1 MGSAAKVATTTQY
14 ESQRKD
20 FALWSQTYDE
30 LPNPLLALEERFLAP
45 LLADVSGKRV
55 LDVGCGTGRWLEHL
69 ADLNP
74 GRLTGVDFSPEMLVR
89 AARRLGRRAAVAA
102 GDATL
107 LPVAASS
114 ADIVVASFVAGY
126 VASMEGLANELRR
139 VVAANGRVYLSD
151 IHPETAAACHWKR
164 GFRSGDRQVEPHNSL
179 RSLPAIVWLLRNAG
193 FRVACLF
200 EPVFGAPERE
210 IFRRAGKLDAF
221 GAAEGLPAI
230 YILEIRPA
238 PQASVAGGASR
249 STEHRLQGARITIN
263 GDAATIGD
271 LEMRD
276 GRVNAVGAYSRL
288 RSGAAE
294 GACVHLN
301 GYLLIPGLINA
312 HDHLEF
318 GLYPNLGRG
327 GYRNSKEW
335 AEDIQRREQ
344 ETIAAYQSIARE
356 VRLWWGG
363 IRNLLCGVTTVCHHN
378 PLHEELLDPE
388 FPVRVVTD
396 YGWAH
401 SLAMDAHLGQK
412 RSEARAGAPFVVHAC
427 EGTDEGSAQEVFELD
442 ELGALDERAV
452 LVHGLALGANGIAR
466 LNERGATLVW
476 CPSSNRFL
484 FGRTLELQ
492 SVRTIRRLLLGS
504 DSPLTA
510 AGDLL
515 DEVRIAHEEV
525 GLSAHELF
533 DMLFERAAKAFRLK
547 DGQGKIRPNARAD
560 LVAVRDKGLSPAET
574 VARLTA
580 ADVEMV
586 MVGGQVRL
594 ASEEIF
600 RRLPAELAQQLR
612 PMEVGSMLRWVRAP
626 LGRLFREAERGMGR
640 EIKLGGR
647 QVRHVCSA
655 WI

>member
-1 MGSAAKVATTTQY
+1 VRLMSSAAKLAAVAEY
-14 ESQRKD
+14 EGQRKD

-30 LPNPLLALEERFLAP
+30 SPNPLLALEERYLAP
-45 LLADVSGKRV
+45 LFGDVSGKRV
-55 LDVGCGTGRWLEHL
+55 LDVGCGTGRWLEPL
-69 ADLNP
+69 ANLSP
-74 GRLTGVDFSPEMLVR
+74 GRLTGIDFSPEML
-89 AARRLGRRAAVAA
+89 
-102 GDATL
+102 TSL
-107 LPVAASS
+107 L
-114 ADIVVASFVAGY
+114 D
-126 VASMEGLANELRR
+126 
-139 VVAANGRVYLSD
+139 
-151 IHPETAAACHWKR
+151 
-164 GFRSGDRQVEPHNSL
+164 
-179 RSLPAIVWLLRNAG
+179 PA
-193 FRVACLF
+193 
-200 EPVFGAPERE
+200 FGAAEQE

-221 GAAEGLPAI
+221 AAAEGLPAI

-238 PQASVAGGASR
+238 PQASVGGGTSR
-249 STEHRLQGARITIN
+249 STAHRLQGARITIN
-263 GDAATIGD
+263 GDVATMSD
-271 LEMRD
+271 LELRD
-276 GRVNAVGAYSRL
+276 GRVSAIGAHRRL

-294 GACVHLN
+294 GACLHLN
-301 GYLLIPGLINA
+301 GFLLIPGLINA

-344 ETIAAYQSIARE
+344 ATIAAQQSMARE

-378 PLHEELLDPE
+378 PLHEELIDPE
-388 FPVRVVTD
+388 FPVRVVTE

-401 SLAMDAHLGQK
+401 SLAIDGGLAQK
-412 RSEARAGAPFVVHAC
+412 RFETRADVPFIVHAC
-427 EGTDEGSAQEVFELD
+427 EGTDEGSAEEIFRLD
-442 ELGALDERAV
+442 ELGVLDERAV
-452 LVHGLALGANGIAR
+452 LVHGLALDAKGIAR

-484 FGRTLELQ
+484 FGRTLDGQ
-492 SVRTIRRLLLGS
+492 AVREVRQLLLGS

-515 DEVRIAHEEV
+515 DEVRIAREEA
-525 GLSAHELF
+525 GLSARELF
-533 DMLFERAAKAFRLK
+533 DMLFERAAKAFRLR
-547 DGQGKIRPNARAD
+547 DGQGKIRPDAYAD

-574 VARLTA
+574 VARLTT
-580 ADVEMV
+580 ADVELV
-586 MVGGQVRL
+586 MIGGQVRL

-600 RRLPAELAQQLR
+600 RRLPAELGQQLR
-612 PMEVGSMLRWVRAP
+612 PMEVGSTVRWIRAP
-626 LGRLFREAERGMGR
+626 LGRLFREAERVQGR